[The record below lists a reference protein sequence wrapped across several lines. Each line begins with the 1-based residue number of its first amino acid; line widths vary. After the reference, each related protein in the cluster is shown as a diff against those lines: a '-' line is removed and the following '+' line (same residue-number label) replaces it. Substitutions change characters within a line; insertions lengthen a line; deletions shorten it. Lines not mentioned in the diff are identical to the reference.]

1 MSRHTGSHEVVR
13 NLQNALEAFL
23 ADHRKSA
30 EVDPEWRQAT
40 ANASPDEMENEPGCG
55 CDDCLVAGQLLGRI
69 Y

>member
-1 MSRHTGSHEVVR
+1 MSRHSGSQEVVK
-13 NLQNALEAFL
+13 NLQNALKAFL

-30 EVDPEWRQAT
+30 EVDPAWRQAT
-40 ANASPDEMENEPGCG
+40 ENASTGETENEPGCG